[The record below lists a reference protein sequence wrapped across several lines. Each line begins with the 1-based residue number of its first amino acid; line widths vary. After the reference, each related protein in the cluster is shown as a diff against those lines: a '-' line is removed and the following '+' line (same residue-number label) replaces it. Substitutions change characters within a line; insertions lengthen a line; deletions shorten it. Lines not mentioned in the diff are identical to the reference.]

1 MEVGDVDYKELGK
14 RIRAE
19 RIKLNL
25 TQEKLAEKIE
35 ISESFLGHI
44 ERGDRK
50 LSLETLIKISQTLNI
65 SIDYLLLGT
74 MKQPPDTFLIEIINM
89 LDKMDKEQSSMLL
102 KMIKVLA
109 DNYKS
114 WER

>member
-1 MEVGDVDYKELGK
+1 MDYKELGK

-19 RIKLNL
+19 RIKMNM

-50 LSLETLIKISQTLNI
+50 LSIETLLKIAQEFKV
-65 SIDYLLLGT
+65 SIDYLLLGFI
-74 MKQPPDTFLIEIINM
+74 KQPPEVFIKELAHSIERT
-89 LDKMDKEQSSMLL
+89 DKERRNTLISI
-102 KMIKVLA
+102 IKVLA
-109 DNYKS
+109 DNS
-114 WER
+114 ENW

>member
-1 MEVGDVDYKELGK
+1 MDYKELGK